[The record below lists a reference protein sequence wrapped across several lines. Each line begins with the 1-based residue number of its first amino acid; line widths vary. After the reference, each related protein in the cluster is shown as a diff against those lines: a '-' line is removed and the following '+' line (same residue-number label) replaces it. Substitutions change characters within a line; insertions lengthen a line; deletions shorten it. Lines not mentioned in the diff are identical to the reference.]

1 MLGVGNNY
9 MRRRE
14 FITIVGAAAAGWPF
28 AARAQRTGKVYRIGI
43 LLPNTPAIV
52 ARNPRIRA
60 LLQGLQDLGWI
71 DGQNVTLEWRYGEG
85 QSERLAALAAD
96 LANIKVDIIV
106 TAAATAASAA
116 KQAMARSP
124 WLSSTQ
130 ATPSEQDSC
139 KASRGLV
146 EVTSIAPDLAAKRL
160 ALLKEIA
167 PAVTSFTVLYNAA
180 VPPAE
185 IAIAELKIA
194 AQTLNLRMQSAAVQG
209 SAGLAEALAAI
220 TTAQVE
226 GLLVFPDPLTF
237 SNQEAITKFAL
248 ATKIPALYGAK
259 EFISIGVSYPMGRVT
274 QQCSGVV
281 LTMWI
286 AS

>member
-1 MLGVGNNY
+1 

-28 AARAQRTGKVYRIGI
+28 AARAQRTGKMYRIGI

-52 ARNPRIRA
+52 ARNPRIQA
-60 LLQGLQDLGWI
+60 FLQGLQDLGWI

-116 KQAMARSP
+116 KQATGTIP
-124 WLSSTQ
+124 VVILDPGDPVGT
-130 ATPSEQDSC
+130 
-139 KASRGLV
+139 GLV
-146 EVTSIAPDLAAKRL
+146 QSLARPGGNITGVTSIAPDLAAKRL

-167 PAVTSFTVLYNAA
+167 PAVTSVAVFYNAA
-180 VPPAE
+180 VQPAE
-185 IAIAELKIA
+185 IAMAELKIA

-226 GLLVFPDPLTF
+226 GLLVFPDPVW
-237 SNQEAITKFAL
+237 
-248 ATKIPALYGAK
+248 
-259 EFISIGVSYPMGRVT
+259 SIN
-274 QQCSGVV
+274 
-281 LTMWI
+281 
-286 AS
+286 